1 MAKKVPDEQKEK
13 EVGYVADPK
22 AVLQYP
28 KGANYFKETQDWA
41 TLNFIGNHKGG
52 GLIEVT
58 EIKGLCS
65 LKDFFTPEMI
75 GRFESSG
82 VRVKLNWK

>member
-1 MAKKVPDEQKEK
+1 MAKKVSDVQKKK

-22 AVLQYP
+22 AILQYP
-28 KGANYFKETQDWA
+28 KRANYMKETQGWA
-41 TLNFIGNHKGG
+41 MLNFIGNHKGG

-58 EIKGLCS
+58 EIKGLRS
-65 LKDFFTPEMI
+65 LKDFFTPEMV

-82 VRVKLNWK
+82 VKVKLSWE